1 MNKREINALLKR
13 ITTRGKLDVNK
24 IPELTDDEREKMV
37 YYIVRRR
44 LPIVKELIPA
54 GFDYGWLHS
63 CGYLYT
69 KTGAKY
75 TFICNGEN
83 HIK

>member
-1 MNKREINALLKR
+1 MKKREINALLKR

-24 IPELTDDEREKMV
+24 IPELTDDERQRMV
-37 YYIVRRR
+37 YEIVKRR

-54 GFDYGWLHS
+54 GFDYSWLHS

-69 KTGAKY
+69 NKGSEY
-75 TFICNGEN
+75 TFICNGEH